1 MEGRMKNV
9 MPTMWAKE
17 FYIPFVVHIQ
27 SGEVQAIIILY
38 TLQNH
43 MEMNYGQA
51 FMGIEAMEVSRVL
64 PTLLLLL
71 LPKPMVLSSTSPN
84 KKNKNSF

>member
-1 MEGRMKNV
+1 MKNV
-9 MPTMWAKE
+9 MPTLWAKE

-43 MEMNYGQA
+43 MEMDYGQT
-51 FMGIEAMEVSRVL
+51 FMGIEAMEVSHVL
-64 PTLLLLL
+64 PTLMLL
-71 LPKPMVLSSTSPN
+71 LPQEPMVMSSTFPN
-84 KKNKNSF
+84 KKNKSNF